1 MLFTA
6 SGKLRLHTLLGV
18 TELMA
23 VCMKKGVTLLELVIA
38 SFILLLLTVTL
49 YEIMITGLTVWRHS
63 SKQQSNEQNAIIA
76 ANRLFFNLKI
86 TAATSITTFTFDGT
100 SVTDLNYINPS
111 VNLED
116 DPASNTGISFRSPLD
131 PATNQI
137 SVEHSMGKLKWHKY
151 LIYYVK
157 NNSLL
162 CQREISLGSRTGEV
176 NSTPLELFDPPR
188 DILYYITTPVTADI
202 EERVITRNVMKLFF
216 SHYPLNQVE
225 FFIEIGQKETEDENA
240 SNRTSKVKVMIP
252 N

>member
-1 MLFTA
+1 
-6 SGKLRLHTLLGV
+6 
-18 TELMA
+18 
-23 VCMKKGVTLLELVIA
+23 MKKGVTLLELVIA

-49 YEIMITGLTVWRHS
+49 YEIMITGLTVWRHT

-86 TAATSITTFTFDGT
+86 TAATSITTFTYDGS
-100 SVTDLNYINPS
+100 SVTDLNYTNPS
-111 VNLED
+111 ANLED

-137 SVEHSMGKLKWHKY
+137 SVDHSMGKLKWHKY

-157 NNSLL
+157 NSSLL
-162 CQREISLGSRTGEV
+162 CQREISLGSRAGEV
-176 NSTPLELFDPPR
+176 NSTPLELFDPSR
-188 DILYYITTPVTADI
+188 DILYYITAPPSADI
-202 EERVITRNVMKLFF
+202 SEERVITRNVMRLFF

-225 FFIEIGQKETEDENA
+225 FFIEIGQNETEDENA
-240 SNRTSKVKVMIP
+240 SNRTSKVKVIIP